1 MSGLVKP
8 KQYNWKD
15 SNLAMFGR
23 DDEKK
28 VSSPTQER
36 QSS

>member
-1 MSGLVKP
+1 MSGFVKL
-8 KQYNWKD
+8 KQYNCKD
-15 SNLAMFGR
+15 SSLAMFGS